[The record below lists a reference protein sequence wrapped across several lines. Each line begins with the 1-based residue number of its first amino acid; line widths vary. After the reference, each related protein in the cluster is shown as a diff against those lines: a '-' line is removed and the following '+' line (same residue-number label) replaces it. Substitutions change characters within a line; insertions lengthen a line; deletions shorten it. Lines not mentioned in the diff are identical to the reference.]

1 MSGLKINNAQV
12 TPDLNANSKAFI
24 GVERRY
30 IKRIY
35 LGGAK
40 DGVEVHAI
48 KKFTEQKSVYP
59 TFVRMMKSRRKGTV
73 GLGVRINVIAADL
86 KATLETGF
94 WPKNIY
100 AREWL
105 SKERWEKRLATFN
118 GPPEEQNS

>member
-1 MSGLKINNAQV
+1 MSGLKINNAQA

-40 DGVEVHAI
+40 DGVEVHGI

-73 GLGVRINVIAADL
+73 GLGVRINVIAVWGADC
-86 KATLETGF
+86 EF
-94 WPKNIY
+94 IIC
-100 AREWL
+100 
-105 SKERWEKRLATFN
+105 SKYCHFLN
-118 GPPEEQNS
+118 GLFGYMKQPD